1 MRFLLRSTD
10 RNALFISSALVEHH
24 ATHTTPS
31 GICIGCSWECT
42 RSRSPLKKYY
52 SRKSDRSVFFFCIY
66 REGSVGVDHLLKRH
80 IEQYRVIYVVSCL
93 TWTRN
98 VHWTRLCISSTM
110 GFARNAK
117 RDRNGIHIRIENN
130 NNKIRHLMLEY
141 KWWIVL
147 SVTNKPFYGLLHPLE
162 MNSSFLHR
170 KSKENATYSP
180 VQYKNSSTANPPL
193 NLFVDSSRDEVHFQL
208 LILLS
213 FRLFNPQRPRSRI
226 SPPLKGGPPIVPSG
240 CLKKM
245 PFSIAHHNRANN

>member
-1 MRFLLRSTD
+1 MHTVAQSIKKILLEEKWPERLLLLHIPRRFGWCWSPIKTTYWAVPRYLCCELL
-10 RNALFISSALVEHH
+10 NMN
-24 ATHTTPS
+24 PQ
-31 GICIGCSWECT
+31 C
-42 RSRSPLKKYY
+42 PLNSIMYFKY
-52 SRKSDRSVFFFCIY
+52 
-66 REGSVGVDHLLKRH
+66 H
-80 IEQYRVIYVVSCL
+80 
-93 TWTRN
+93 
-98 VHWTRLCISSTM
+98 

-170 KSKENATYSP
+170 KWKENATYSP

-245 PFSIAHHNRANN
+245 PFSIAHHHRANN